1 MKALVVALTVLL
13 VSPRADAC
21 DDFAVIAKPL
31 GYVFGVAVVGGYAGG
46 LGYFGWHDL
55 ANDRTD
61 NDYLGGDIGFNGLVM
76 GALDPP
82 GDAGD

>member
-46 LGYFGWHDL
+46 LGYFGW
-55 ANDRTD
+55 
-61 NDYLGGDIGFNGLVM
+61 G
-76 GALDPP
+76 
-82 GDAGD
+82 